1 MQIETVASIAKGV
14 SMKREK
20 VDDVEHV
27 VAHLKFTD
35 LFMTREQIDQL
46 TGRPDGWCRRALFD
60 ELGAPVF
67 HMNVELPKLQLSVV
81 GAVGDAAQ
89 PDRLNLLE
97 ATLSDIVLSMT
108 TLGAAVQGT
117 LTWLVAGD
125 EAGDCEPLLGRV
137 CSVRWRITNRQGD
150 LLAVAA

>member
-1 MQIETVASIAKGV
+1 MQIKTVAHIAKGV

-20 VDDVEHV
+20 IDDVENV
-27 VAHLKFTD
+27 VAHLKFSD
-35 LFMTREQIDQL
+35 LFMTQEQVDEL
-46 TGRPDGWCRRALFD
+46 TSRPPGWCRRALFD

-67 HMNVELPKLQLSVV
+67 HMNVQLPKLELSVV
-81 GAVGDAAQ
+81 GTVGDAQQ
-89 PDRLNLLE
+89 PDRLHLLQ

-125 EAGDCEPLLGRV
+125 EASDCEPLLGRV
-137 CSVRWRITNRQGD
+137 CAVSWQITNRQGD